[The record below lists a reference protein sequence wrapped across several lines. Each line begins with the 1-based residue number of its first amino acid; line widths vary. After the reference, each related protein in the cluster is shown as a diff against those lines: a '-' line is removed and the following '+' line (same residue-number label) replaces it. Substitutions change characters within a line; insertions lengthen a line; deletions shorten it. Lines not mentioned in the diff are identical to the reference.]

1 MLPPKCISC
10 GKFLA
15 DIQLVYESAKAEIDA
30 NSKLNSEEK
39 KLAKKKVLDDLQIK
53 RWCCRTQVITYC
65 DLINIII

>member
-15 DIQLVYESAKAEIDA
+15 DIQISYESLKADIDS
-30 NSKLNSEEK
+30 NSKLNNEEK
-39 KLAKKKVLDDLQIK
+39 KLAKKKILDDLQIK
-53 RWCCRTQVITYC
+53 RWCCRSQVITYC

>member
-15 DIQLVYESAKAEIDA
+15 DIELQYESSKDEIDT

-39 KLAKKKVLDDLQIK
+39 KLEKKKLLDDLHIT
-53 RWCCRTQVITYC
+53 RWCCRAQVITYC
-65 DLINIII
+65 DLIKIIV